1 MEVRPLHTRVWHNAL
16 EIVTDVIWV
25 GNSETHYVCVVR
37 DHADAQIS
45 CSGLADPPPHHL
57 GLSRG
62 F

>member
-25 GNSETHYVCVVR
+25 GNLETQHLCV
-37 DHADAQIS
+37 DSYSDAQIS